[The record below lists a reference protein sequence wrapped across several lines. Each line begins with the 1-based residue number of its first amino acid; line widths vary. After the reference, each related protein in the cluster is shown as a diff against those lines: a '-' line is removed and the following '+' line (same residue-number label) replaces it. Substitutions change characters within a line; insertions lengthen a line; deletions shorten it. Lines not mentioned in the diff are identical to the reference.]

1 MAVGDLERT
10 VGRLLSA
17 GTYLSVGLLA
27 VGVVLMLGAGQ
38 SPLDPTYPGLD
49 PTRLL
54 DDVAALRPAGFLW
67 LGLLAAMA
75 TPAGRVVASLVGY
88 VRSREW
94 GMVGISLAVLVVIGA
109 SIVLGGAL
117 GA

>member
-1 MAVGDLERT
+1 MDDLERT
-10 VGRLLSA
+10 VGRLLSV
-17 GTYLSVGLLA
+17 GTYASVVLLGI
-27 VGVVLMLGAGQ
+27 GVVLMLGAGG

-49 PTRLL
+49 PAHLVN
-54 DDVAALRPAGFLW
+54 DVAALRPSGFLW

-88 VRSREW
+88 VRSQEW

-109 SIVLGGAL
+109 SIVLGGAIE
-117 GA
+117 A

>member
-1 MAVGDLERT
+1 MGDLERT
-10 VGRLLSA
+10 VGRLLSV
-17 GTYLSVGLLA
+17 GTVASVGLLG

-38 SPLDPTYPGLD
+38 SPLDPAYPRLE

-54 DDVAALRPAGFLW
+54 EDVAGLRPSGFLW
-67 LGLLAAMA
+67 LGLLAAVA

-94 GMVGISLAVLVVIGA
+94 AMVGISLAVLVVIGA
-109 SIVLGGAL
+109 SVVLGGAL
-117 GA
+117 EA